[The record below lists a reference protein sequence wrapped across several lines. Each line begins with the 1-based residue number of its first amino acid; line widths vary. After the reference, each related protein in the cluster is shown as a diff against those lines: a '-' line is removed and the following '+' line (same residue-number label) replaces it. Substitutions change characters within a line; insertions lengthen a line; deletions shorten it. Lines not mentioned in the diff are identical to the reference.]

1 MFPVQLYRALYIC
14 IVHCASALCIVHLRC
29 ASASYAL
36 HLQRVLYICIVH
48 CICTARGICTL
59 HGNTFGF
66 ARCSGA
72 ACCICTARGISTAY
86 RNICIRSA
94 ALSLFSDQK
103 VALYSTEM
111 ITYRL
116 IIPCHYDALEAKEP
130 QNCHFY
136 LGHFFNMAGTLF
148 CTYLL

>member
-1 MFPVQLYRALYIC
+1 MCTSYCSPPHVPNTA
-14 IVHCASALCIVHLRC
+14 VTCAVPLRRSLCIC
-29 ASASYAL
+29 A
-36 HLQRVLYICIVH
+36 VC

-66 ARCSGA
+66 APCNGA
-72 ACCICTARGISTAY
+72 ACCICTVHGIRAAY

-94 ALSLFSDQK
+94 ALSLHNDQK
-103 VALYSTEM
+103 ATLFSIEM

-130 QNCHFY
+130 QNCHFH